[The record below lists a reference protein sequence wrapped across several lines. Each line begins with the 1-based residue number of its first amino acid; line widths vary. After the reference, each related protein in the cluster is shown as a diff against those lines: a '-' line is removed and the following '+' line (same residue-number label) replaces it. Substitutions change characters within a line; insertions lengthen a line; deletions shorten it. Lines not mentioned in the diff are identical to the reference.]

1 MKFSRKFSILTK
13 QKIVQYYKSGLKDQ
27 KQIRQEY
34 GLSPTQLDY
43 LVRWYNRYFLNPQ
56 KNYYQTQ
63 KSKAMGRPK
72 KQQKKQTASAREK
85 ALEKQIKQL
94 QKEKKELEKSLKWE
108 EIKSQLFEKMVEVAE
123 RELELPIRKKFG
135 TKQFEK

>member
-1 MKFSRKFSILTK
+1 MSLKPLNHRKRKWFEKRL
-13 QKIVQYYKSGLKDQ
+13 Q
-27 KQIRQEY
+27 
-34 GLSPTQLDY
+34 
-43 LVRWYNRYFLNPQ
+43 
-56 KNYYQTQ
+56 
-63 KSKAMGRPK
+63 K
-72 KQQKKQTASAREK
+72 KQPKKQTASAREK

-123 RELELPIRKKFG
+123 RELDLPIRKKFG